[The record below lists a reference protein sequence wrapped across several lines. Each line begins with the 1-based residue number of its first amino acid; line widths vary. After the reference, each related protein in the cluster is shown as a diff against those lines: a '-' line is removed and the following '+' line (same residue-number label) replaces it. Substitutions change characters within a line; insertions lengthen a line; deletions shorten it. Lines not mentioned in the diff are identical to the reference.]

1 VAHIT
6 FDDDVGGLDHSATF
20 NDPTDD
26 LRDRWSGI
34 ARRSEGRSVAQYQIG
49 VDMGG
54 TFTDAV
60 VIDENGNLWADK
72 AATTPSHLLEG
83 LVNALEALAEQ
94 AGIPLEEM
102 LADCNR
108 FVHGT
113 TIVTNSIAELRGARV
128 GVLTTEGFSDSLRI
142 ARSPRTDERDNHK
155 QLNVPDIAARDAILE
170 VPERVNK
177 HGEVITALDMEACEK
192 AVRRLVEDLQ
202 VESIAVTFLWSFLN
216 DTHERQVHEL
226 ITKLY
231 PDVHVSLSSRIY
243 PMIRE
248 YERTVTTV
256 LNAFTAPKV
265 ARYVDEMTEALT
277 ARGLR
282 VPVAFMQAS
291 GGSLSADEAR
301 EVPIVLLDSGPV
313 GGVVGANALAKELKI
328 PSVITGDMG
337 GTSFDTSVIA
347 ENRLTM
353 SARSYVQNLLTGLTK
368 VDVVAIGSGGGSVGW
383 ADPRGL
389 LQVGPH
395 SAGADPGPVC
405 YGRGGEQ
412 PTVTDAM
419 VSLGF
424 MDPDYFLG
432 GRAKL
437 HKDKADDALRAL
449 GEKLGLSLSDTAAAI
464 YRVVVASM
472 SNAVRGITVER
483 GHDPRVFTFF
493 AYGGALPLFLVDIC
507 RELGIKQAL
516 VPNASAVFS
525 ASGLLASDDMRV
537 PSKSRFWSPGQPV
550 DDVNEVLREL
560 EGSARQNLLSSGY
573 DDSEI
578 VVQRH
583 GDLKFQGQI
592 FELTVPLPDGEI
604 SQAAL
609 EDLAERFP
617 AMYEAEYGPGTAWVD
632 AGVVMMAVRVE
643 AKASTRKYRYQGGAA
658 GHDSAASAAKAQRAI
673 TVPATGE
680 RITVPVLDGDTLA
693 VGEEV
698 VGPAIIEKRQTT
710 IFLPEDSR
718 GVLDSSRN
726 LLIDT
731 HL

>member
-1 VAHIT
+1 
-6 FDDDVGGLDHSATF
+6 
-20 NDPTDD
+20 
-26 LRDRWSGI
+26 
-34 ARRSEGRSVAQYQIG
+34 VAQYQIG

-60 VIDENGNLWADK
+60 VIDEHGRLWADK
-72 AATTPSHLLEG
+72 AATTPRHLLDG
-83 LVNALEALAEQ
+83 LVDALEAVATQ
-94 AGIPLEEM
+94 VGAPLEEL
-102 LADCNR
+102 LASCDR

-142 ARSPRTDERDNHK
+142 ARSPRTEARDNHK
-155 QLNVPDIAARDAILE
+155 QLNVPDIAPRDAILE
-170 VPERVNK
+170 IPERINK
-177 HGEVITALDMEACEK
+177 RGEIVTELDVEACEK
-192 AVRRLVEDLQ
+192 AIRTLVEDRE

-216 DTHERQVHEL
+216 DAHERQVYDL
-226 ITKLY
+226 ISERY
-231 PDVHVSLSSRIY
+231 PQVHVSLSSQVY

-248 YERTVTTV
+248 YERSVTTV

-265 ARYVDEMTEALT
+265 ARYIDEMSKDLT

-282 VPVAFMQAS
+282 TPVAFMQVS
-291 GGSLSADEAR
+291 GGSLSAEQAR
-301 EVPIVLLDSGPV
+301 ELPIVLLDSGPV
-313 GGVVGANALAKELKI
+313 GGVVGANELATELNI

-337 GTSFDTSVIA
+337 GTSFDTSVVA
-347 ENRLTM
+347 ENRMTM

-368 VDVVAIGSGGGSVGW
+368 VDVVGIGSGGGSIAW

-395 SAGADPGPVC
+395 SAGADPGPIC
-405 YGRGGEQ
+405 YGRGGDQ

-419 VSLGF
+419 VSMGF
-424 MDPDYFLG
+424 IDPNYFLG
-432 GRAKL
+432 GRSKL
-437 HKDKADDALRAL
+437 HKDAADEALAKL
-449 GEKLGLSLSDTAAAI
+449 GAELGLSGSDTAAAV

-525 ASGLLASDDMRV
+525 ASGLLASDDLRV
-537 PSKSRFWSPGQPV
+537 PSKSRFWSPGQPAGE
-550 DDVNEVLREL
+550 VNQVLREL
-560 EGSARQNLLSSGY
+560 EQSAREELRSSGY
-573 DDSEI
+573 GDNEI
-578 VVQRH
+578 EIRRL

-592 FELTVPLPDGEI
+592 FELTVPLPPGEI
-604 SQAAL
+604 HQEAL

-617 AMYEAEYGPGTAWVD
+617 EMYEAEYGPGTAWVD

-643 AKASTRKYRYQGGAA
+643 AKASTRKYRYHGGTGGQDTATT
-658 GHDSAASAAKAQRAI
+658 AAKERRAVTI
-673 TVPATGE
+673 PTTGNQVTVP
-680 RITVPVLDGDTLA
+680 ILDGDTLA

-698 VGPAIIEKRQTT
+698 VGPAVIEKRQTT
-710 IFLPEDSR
+710 IFLPDDSR
-718 GVLDSSRN
+718 GVLDASRN

>member
-1 VAHIT
+1 
-6 FDDDVGGLDHSATF
+6 
-20 NDPTDD
+20 
-26 LRDRWSGI
+26 
-34 ARRSEGRSVAQYQIG
+34 VAQYQIG

-72 AATTPSHLLEG
+72 ASTTPTHLLDG
-83 LVNALEALAEQ
+83 LVGALEAVAAQ
-94 AGIPLEEM
+94 VGVPLDALLTEC
-102 LADCNR
+102 DR

-128 GVLTTEGFSDSLRI
+128 GVLTTEGFGDSLRI
-142 ARSPRTDERDNHK
+142 ARSPRTDARDHHD
-155 QLNVPDIAARDAILE
+155 QLNVPDIAPREAIVE
-170 VPERVNK
+170 VPERVDK
-177 HGEVITALDMEACEK
+177 RGQIITALDMDACEK
-192 AVRRLVEDLQ
+192 AIRYLVENQQ

-216 DTHERQVHEL
+216 DTHEQLASNL
-226 ITKLY
+226 IGKLY
-231 PDVHVSLSSRIY
+231 PDVHVSMSSRIY

-248 YERTVTTV
+248 YERSVTTV

-291 GGSLSADEAR
+291 GGSLSAEEAR

-313 GGVVGANALAKELKI
+313 GGVVGANELAKELAI
-328 PSVITGDMG
+328 PNVITGDMG

-347 ENRLTM
+347 DNRLTM
-353 SARSYVQNLLTGLTK
+353 SARSYVRKLLTGLTK
-368 VDVVAIGSGGGSVGW
+368 VDVVAIGSGGGSIGW

-389 LQVGPH
+389 LQAGPH

-405 YGRGGEQ
+405 YGRGGDQ

-424 MDPDYFLG
+424 IDPNYFLG

-437 HKDKADDALRAL
+437 HKDASDEAFRRL
-449 GEKLGLSLSDTAAAI
+449 GKQLGMSLEETAAAM

-493 AYGGALPLFLVDIC
+493 AYGGATPLFLVDIC

-525 ASGLLASDDMRV
+525 ASGLLASDDLRV
-537 PSKSRFWSPGQPV
+537 PSKSRFWRPGEPV
-550 DDVNEVLREL
+550 DDVNAVLRDL
-560 EGSARQNLLSSGY
+560 EFSARRNLHTSGY
-573 DDSEI
+573 AEDEI
-578 VVQRH
+578 VVQRF

-592 FELTVPLPDGEI
+592 FELTVPLPDGDVEQT
-604 SQAAL
+604 SL
-609 EDLAERFP
+609 EELAERFP
-617 AMYEAEYGPGTAWVD
+617 EMYEAEYGPGTAWVD

-643 AKASTRKYRYQGGAA
+643 AKASTRKYRYEGGTADSGA
-658 GHDSAASAAKAQRAI
+658 GGKADKARR
-673 TVPATGE
+673 TVTLPATGQQ
-680 RITVPVLDGDTLA
+680 ITIPVFDGDLLP
-693 VGEEV
+693 VGQEV
-698 VGPAIIEKRQTT
+698 TGPALIEKKQTT

-718 GVLDSSRN
+718 GVLDESRN

-731 HL
+731 RL